1 MYTTIYNG
9 NVKLKDTE
17 GKYIFWDID
26 GTLAPFRFND
36 HVCDP
41 LGTHHAMSVK
51 EIEEGIFLYREPSKH
66 MQRVVREC
74 KAKEQFILGHCH
86 EPKEISDKHLWVD
99 KYYPQIKKRFFID
112 DEVSKA
118 GVILDYCKEQKIDLS
133 DVIFIDDSHAI
144 IKEAEKKEIKAYHI
158 SSFLDWFE

>member
-1 MYTTIYNG
+1 MERWLHSGSTTMCVTRLELTMQCRLKRLKREFFFTG
-9 NVKLKDTE
+9 NRQNT
-17 GKYIFWDID
+17 
-26 GTLAPFRFND
+26 
-36 HVCDP
+36 C
-41 LGTHHAMSVK
+41 
-51 EIEEGIFLYREPSKH
+51 
-66 MQRVVREC
+66 QRVVREC

-144 IKEAEKKEIKAYHI
+144 IKEAEKKGIKAFHI